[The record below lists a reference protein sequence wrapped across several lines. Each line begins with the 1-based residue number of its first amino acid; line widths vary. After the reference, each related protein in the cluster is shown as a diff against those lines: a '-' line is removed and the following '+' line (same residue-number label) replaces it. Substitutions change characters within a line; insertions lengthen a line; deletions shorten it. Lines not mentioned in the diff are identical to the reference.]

1 MPESWR
7 KWLMLLTIDSD
18 GVKEDASTKKA
29 KNLNLES
36 NQLDRIKWL
45 FVKLTDLIYNNL
57 T

>member
-1 MPESWR
+1 
-7 KWLMLLTIDSD
+7 MLLTIDSD